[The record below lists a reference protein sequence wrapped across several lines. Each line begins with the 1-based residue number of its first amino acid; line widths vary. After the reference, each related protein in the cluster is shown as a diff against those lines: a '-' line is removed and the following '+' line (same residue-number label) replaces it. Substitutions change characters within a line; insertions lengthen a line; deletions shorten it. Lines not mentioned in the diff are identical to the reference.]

1 MQPTDTPAALPN
13 RRAAAAGDAGGR
25 GPAAACT
32 AALLA
37 ALAGPA
43 PAQPSPAWSDDALR
57 LAPAG
62 LLPARL
68 PVAGGEG
75 WRLRAAAAAFDAA
88 DAVAVRDFSGS
99 WDGYSP
105 RAGRNAAI
113 EMLQAEVSASRRHW
127 EVALVA
133 RSEIVIDGSRGA
145 WDAVRADK
153 QRQAPP
159 AGSRLDADA
168 AGRGIGWV
176 GLRGARSWSFG
187 SPPDGAQRGPDSA
200 LPSTGRWRLS
210 LAATLLSVRR
220 VQTLAASGR
229 VDFDG
234 SRYAFDAAG
243 TRRDSYREFAG
254 YGTPRTLGIGIG
266 ADLGLAWQPTAGSF
280 VNLSVVDALSALR
293 IDGVATQDAAV
304 SSSTA
309 TTGADGYVDY
319 RPLLSGRYSAQTLR
333 TSLPRKFS
341 LNGGL
346 AFDPPW
352 GGRSA
357 LAGLRIEQLSG
368 LTLPAAWAVLP
379 LDGGV
384 SLQLDAE
391 TRFRSLGV
399 GLAGRYG
406 GVFLRTRTLP
416 VGSSRTLGWQLALNL
431 PL

>member
-1 MQPTDTPAALPN
+1 MHGGAARGA
-13 RRAAAAGDAGGR
+13 RRAGDGAAVDAPG
-25 GPAAACT
+25 
-32 AALLA
+32 
-37 ALAGPA
+37 
-43 PAQPSPAWSDDALR
+43 DDALR

-68 PVAGGEG
+68 PIDGGER
-75 WRLRAAAAAFDAA
+75 WRLRTAVAAFDAA
-88 DAVAVRDFSGS
+88 DAVPVRDFSGS
-99 WDGYSP
+99 WDRYSP

-159 AGSRLDADA
+159 AGTRLDADV

-187 SPPDGAQRGPDSA
+187 GPQGT
-200 LPSTGRWRLS
+200 LPSAGRWQFT
-210 LAATLLSVRR
+210 LAATLMSVRR

-234 SRYAFDAAG
+234 RRYAFDAAG
-243 TRRDSYREFAG
+243 TRRDSYREFAD
-254 YGTPRTLGIGIG
+254 YGTPRTLGVGVG
-266 ADLGLAWQPTAGSF
+266 ADLGIAWQPTARSF

-293 IDGVATQDAAV
+293 VDGVATQDAAV

-319 RPLLSGRYSAQTLR
+319 RPLLAGRYSSQSLR

-352 GGRSA
+352 GGRAA
-357 LAGLRIEQLSG
+357 LAGLRLEQVCG
-368 LTLPAAWAVLP
+368 LDAAGCLGGAAAGRRRLAAARRRDALPLVRRRPGRTPRRRLPAHPLAAGRVVAHARLAAGAEPAAVGAAHAGLRALP
-379 LDGGV
+379 LRPAPAA
-384 SLQLDAE
+384 S
-391 TRFRSLGV
+391 RRRS
-399 GLAGRYG
+399 
-406 GVFLRTRTLP
+406 
-416 VGSSRTLGWQLALNL
+416 
-431 PL
+431 